1 MKLKL
6 VLIFLLF
13 FIAAKVNFCLG
24 IVENKK
30 ITLNEAIDI
39 TLRANPKVKIQ
50 KLNTET
56 SINKIKIADRLQNPT
71 IETFQNIGPAGEGNP
86 QQIGVDYTI
95 EILKRGKRKEYA
107 KSEALAAYDDEKY
120 YEQVLILN
128 VKRAYIDLLLK
139 KANYRVLKNQE
150 NLTNEL
156 YETAKKQAE
165 KNIIPHTEVIQAKIA
180 LNRAII
186 YTNVAKSEV
195 IKAQNRLNATMN
207 TSEINYDTK
216 DDFLND
222 NYAKLNTISPL
233 DDKLNFEKIKN
244 YALENRFDLLKAK
257 QEIESAKN
265 NLRVVRSQLIPDLEI
280 DGGYAY
286 QSKGVSSTGRFMSGG
301 YVQVGLTNIP
311 LIYQYQPEIKNAKLD
326 IEKAQLKYE
335 DIKVDVIRDI
345 TDAWEKYTIAKTN
358 LNFYNDELLK
368 DSKELLQES
377 KENLDK
383 KQIDITAFLVSKK
396 IYLESML
403 YYHEALAEYYISY
416 AELLKEMNMTNWEME
431 NI

>member
-1 MKLKL
+1 MKLRL
-6 VLIFLLF
+6 VILF
-13 FIAAKVNFCLG
+13 FVLVIFSKADFCLG

-30 ITLNEAIDI
+30 ISLDEAINI
-39 TLRANPKVKIQ
+39 TLKANPKVKIQ
-50 KLNTET
+50 QLNTQS
-56 SINKIKIADRLQNPT
+56 SINKIKIADRLQNPS
-71 IETFQNIGPAGEGNP
+71 IETFQNIGKAGEGNP

-95 EILKRGKRKEYA
+95 EILKRGKRKDYA
-107 KSEALAAYDDEKY
+107 KSEALAALDDEKY

-139 KANYRVLKNQE
+139 KANYKVLKEQQD
-150 NLTNEL
+150 LTNEL
-156 YETAKKQAE
+156 YETAKKQSE
-165 KNIIPHTEVIQAKIA
+165 KNVIPHTEVIQAKIA
-180 LNRAII
+180 LNRSII

-216 DDFLND
+216 EEVLND
-222 NYAKLNTISPL
+222 NYAALSTINPL
-233 DDKLNFEKIKN
+233 SEKLNFEKIKS
-244 YALENRFDLLKAK
+244 YALENRYDLLKAK
-257 QEIESAKN
+257 QEIESAQY
-265 NLRVVRSQLIPDLEI
+265 NLKVVRSQLIPDLEI

-311 LIYQYQPEIKNAKLD
+311 LIYQYQPEIKNAKIE

-335 DIKVDVIRDI
+335 DIKVDVIRDV
-345 TDAWEKYTIAKTN
+345 TDAWEKYTIARTN
-358 LNFYNDELLK
+358 LNFYNRELLK
-368 DSKELLQES
+368 DSKELLTES
-377 KENLDK
+377 RVSLENK
-383 KQIDITAFLVSKK
+383 KIDITSFLVSKK

-403 YYHEALAEYYISY
+403 YYHEALAEYYDSY
-416 AELLKEMNMTNWEME
+416 AELLKEMNALDWNIE

>member
-1 MKLKL
+1 MKLRL
-6 VLIFLLF
+6 VILF
-13 FIAAKVNFCLG
+13 FVLVIFSKADFCLG

-30 ITLNEAIDI
+30 ISLDEAINI
-39 TLRANPKVKIQ
+39 TLKANPKVKIQ
-50 KLNTET
+50 QLNTQS
-56 SINKIKIADRLQNPT
+56 SINKIKIADRLQNPS
-71 IETFQNIGPAGEGNP
+71 IETFQNIGKAGEGNP

-95 EILKRGKRKEYA
+95 EILKRGKRKDYA
-107 KSEALAAYDDEKY
+107 KSEALAALDDEKY

-139 KANYRVLKNQE
+139 KANYKVLKEQQD
-150 NLTNEL
+150 LTNEL
-156 YETAKKQAE
+156 YETAKKQSE
-165 KNIIPHTEVIQAKIA
+165 KNAIPHTEVIQAKIA
-180 LNRAII
+180 LNRSII

-216 DDFLND
+216 EEVLND
-222 NYAKLNTISPL
+222 NYAALSTINPL
-233 DDKLNFEKIKN
+233 SEKLNFEKIKS
-244 YALENRFDLLKAK
+244 YALENRYDLLKAK
-257 QEIESAKN
+257 QEIESAQY
-265 NLRVVRSQLIPDLEI
+265 NLKVVRSQLIPDLEI

-311 LIYQYQPEIKNAKLD
+311 LIYQYQPEIKNAKIE

-335 DIKVDVIRDI
+335 DIKVDVIRDV
-345 TDAWEKYTIAKTN
+345 TDAWEKYTIARTN
-358 LNFYNDELLK
+358 LNFYNRELLK
-368 DSKELLQES
+368 DSKELLTES
-377 KENLDK
+377 RVSLENK
-383 KQIDITAFLVSKK
+383 KIDITSFLVSKK

-403 YYHEALAEYYISY
+403 YYHEALAEYYDSY
-416 AELLKEMNMTNWEME
+416 AELLKEMNALDWNIE

>member
-1 MKLKL
+1 MKLKFI
-6 VLIFLLF
+6 LIFLVILVF
-13 FIAAKVNFCLG
+13 SKAEFCLG

-30 ITLNEAIDI
+30 INLEEAINI
-39 TLRANPKVKIQ
+39 TLGQNPKVKIQ
-50 KLNTET
+50 KLNTQS
-56 SINKIKIADRLQNPT
+56 SINEIKIADRLQNPS
-71 IETFQNIGPAGEGNP
+71 IETFQNIGKAGEGNP
-86 QQIGVDYTI
+86 QQIGIDYTI

-107 KSEALAAYDDEKY
+107 KSEALAALNNEKY

-128 VKRAYIDLLLK
+128 VKKAYIDLLLK
-139 KANYRVLKNQE
+139 KANYKILKDQQD
-150 NLTNEL
+150 LTKEL
-156 YETAKKQAE
+156 YETANKQSQ

-216 DDFLND
+216 EETLND
-222 NYAKLNTISPL
+222 DYKALNTISPL
-233 DDKLNFEKIKN
+233 NDTLNFENIKN
-244 YALENRFDLLKAK
+244 YALENRYDLLKAK
-257 QEIESAKN
+257 QEIESARN
-265 NLRVVRSQLIPDLEI
+265 NLKVVRSQLIPDLEI

-286 QSKGVSSTGRFMSGG
+286 QSKGVSSTGRFISGG

-311 LIYQYQPEIKNAKLD
+311 LIYQYQPEIKNAKLE
-326 IEKAQLKYE
+326 IEKAELKYE
-335 DIKVDVIRDI
+335 DIKVDVIRDV
-345 TDAWEKYTIAKTN
+345 TDAWEKYTIARTN
-358 LNFYNDELLK
+358 LNFYNKELLK
-368 DSKELLQES
+368 DSKELLIEA

-383 KQIDITAFLVSKK
+383 NKIDLTAFLVSKK

-403 YYHEALAEYYISY
+403 YYHEALAEYYDSY
-416 AELLKEMNMTNWEME
+416 AELLKEMNALDWNIE